1 MKKIMIALFTAL
13 VLSAS
18 PVYAESAPHAR
29 LLAPVCKN
37 DHPVIR
43 VILNNKRVDSRTKF
57 ITNYYSSDATGATTW
72 GHSRDII
79 FRHHKF
85 LLRIKMPVGYTYAQV
100 WTYADGVLQFDR
112 EQNLGKAC
120 K

>member
-1 MKKIMIALFTAL
+1 MKKIIIAIFTAL

-29 LLAPVCKN
+29 LLASVCKN